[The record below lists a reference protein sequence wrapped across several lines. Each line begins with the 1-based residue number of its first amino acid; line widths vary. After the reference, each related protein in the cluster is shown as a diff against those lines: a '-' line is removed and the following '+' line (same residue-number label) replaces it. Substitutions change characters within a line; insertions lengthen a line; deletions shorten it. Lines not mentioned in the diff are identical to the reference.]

1 MDDRRARDAA
11 NLENHD
17 TRGSESDYWRDEK
30 MVRSFIRL
38 WVHAAAMT
46 LTIYVAALTLYI
58 VLWEVFGP

>member
-1 MDDRRARDAA
+1 
-11 NLENHD
+11 
-17 TRGSESDYWRDEK
+17 
-30 MVRSFIRL
+30 MVRSFMRL